1 MYEKVNGICKV
12 KKSPDELQINV
23 EKRKMERLLKQR
35 NDNLEK
41 MKKFTEEVKKTKV
54 PKKMTE

>member
-1 MYEKVNGICKV
+1 
-12 KKSPDELQINV
+12 
-23 EKRKMERLLKQR
+23 MERLLKQR